1 MAFVYYERKEVHQLE
16 NQEQPLKNP
25 IKEHITFWYQLI
37 KPTILPWMKISTY
50 WVKSFKHCISL
61 TRLCFSSFI
70 TGTYWRS
77 ECYFCSQHDEGC
89 CFALCPS
96 LQSSG
101 FWMRLFGNRG
111 LYWCTDVCLYWTA
124 RGRHL
129 WILVEVLYLHGQ
141 SEGIVPRKSDLV
153 DLQKPI

>member
-1 MAFVYYERKEVHQLE
+1 MSLTFAPASLRNPSQKKTLYLTSYIAQMAFVYYERKEVHQLE

-37 KPTILPWMKISTY
+37 KPTILPWMEISTY

-61 TRLCFSSFI
+61 TRFCFPSFI
-70 TGTYWRS
+70 TGTCWRS

-96 LQSSG
+96 LQSRYIMSIHNKA
-101 FWMRLFGNRG
+101 L
-111 LYWCTDVCLYWTA
+111 
-124 RGRHL
+124 HL
-129 WILVEVLYLHGQ
+129 
-141 SEGIVPRKSDLV
+141 R
-153 DLQKPI
+153 